1 MNLIKKIKASIKDLF
16 FIFLFFF
23 LLLEISAFMLSYFN
37 MLPFNDTPSFYKHE
51 KVISYKE
58 WITEESE
65 WGAWH
70 KANKTVSHITNC
82 FNAKYNSN
90 EIGAKDSSFKMISP
104 QKPNYILLGDS
115 FAEGYG
121 VNNKDTSENIIE
133 EKTGINIL
141 NFGASGDFGPIQYE
155 LIYSNLASKYNHEGL
170 IIYFLP
176 ANDFVDNDYNTW
188 KSKSIPQQNRWRPYF
203 KKISE
208 DNFTWFIPKNS
219 IKFSNDISRV
229 NFTENYLWLYNFYK
243 TFKFLRLKF
252 SNKNRKALDNY
263 SGYFSPTEE
272 QQKAAVFFI
281 DKIISESKASNIL
294 LISIPRPQDISRV
307 YNGADRNKMFW
318 YQSFKN
324 SASRLG
330 KNVVFIDLLD
340 YLPKEDLSNIFYQCD
355 GHWNAYGNRW
365 AADVISSKISSRQKS
380 Q

>member
-1 MNLIKKIKASIKDLF
+1 MHMNSIKKIKAIIKDLF
-16 FIFLFFF
+16 FIFVFIFLF
-23 LLLEISAFMLSYFN
+23 LEISAFILSYFN
-37 MLPFNDTPSFYKHE
+37 MLPFNDAPSFYKHE

-70 KANKTVSHITNC
+70 KTNKTVSHITNC

-90 EIGAKDSSFKMISP
+90 EIGAKDSSFKIISP
-104 QKPNYILLGDS
+104 HKHNYVMLGDS

-121 VNNKDTSENIIE
+121 VNNKDSSQNIIE

-141 NFGASGDFGPIQYE
+141 NFGASGDFGPIQYAI
-155 LIYSNLASKYNHEGL
+155 IYSNLASKYSHEGL

-188 KSKSIPQQNRWRPYF
+188 KSKSILQQKRWRPYF

-229 NFTENYLWLYNFYK
+229 NFAENYLWLNNFYK

-252 SNKNRKALDNY
+252 SNKNGKALDNY

-272 QQKAAVFFI
+272 QQKAAVYFI
-281 DKIISESKASNIL
+281 DKIISESKASKIL

-307 YNGADRNKMFW
+307 YNGADKNKMLW

-324 SASRLG
+324 SSSRLG

-340 YLPKEDLSNIFYQCD
+340 YLPRENQNNIFYQCD
-355 GHWNAYGNRW
+355 GHWSPYGNKW
-365 AADVISSKISSRQKS
+365 AADVISSKISTQ
-380 Q
+380 